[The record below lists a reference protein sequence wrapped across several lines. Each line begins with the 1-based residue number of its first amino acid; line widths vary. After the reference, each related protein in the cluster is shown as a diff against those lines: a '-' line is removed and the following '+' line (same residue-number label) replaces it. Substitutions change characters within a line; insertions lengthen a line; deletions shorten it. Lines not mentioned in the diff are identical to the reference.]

1 MIIIWKQRKENCS
14 STSMVTVSVILL
26 LELHINRCLY
36 CKQSYL
42 LSAAKSHRAL
52 PSCHDVLLNPFDIDG
67 RSVGCDCTAITLL
80 PWKCTVLIWKGQLF
94 ILISS
99 SLKWCFNVIYISHWL
114 FKLLNVFYYYLMGQN
129 AELNIYIENL
139 ISEPFWHVTQ
149 FFSCCR

>member
-1 MIIIWKQRKENCS
+1 MERTERKFVHRHQWLQSLLFCCWS
-14 STSMVTVSVILL
+14 YTLIGVYIVSRVICCWL
-26 LELHINRCLY
+26 R
-36 CKQSYL
+36 
-42 LSAAKSHRAL
+42 SHSEHS
-52 PSCHDVLLNPFDIDG
+52 PHVMMYYMLNPFDIDG
-67 RSVGCDCTAITLL
+67 EECWVWLHSHYITTM
-80 PWKCTVLIWKGQLF
+80 KCTVLIWKGQLF

-149 FFSCCR
+149 FFSCYR